1 MAMCKT
7 LVLFSPDP
15 NAHIQSIF
23 ESFDWFRRESFAVE
37 DVLALT
43 NKPFFFILIKIQF
56 SLMISNSLTIF
67 DSIFKFINKT
77 VQFRCFPNDCNKN
90 RRKNCRR

>member
-1 MAMCKT
+1 MMAMCKT

-43 NKPFFFILIKIQF
+43 NKQLFLFY
-56 SLMISNSLTIF
+56 
-67 DSIFKFINKT
+67 
-77 VQFRCFPNDCNKN
+77 
-90 RRKNCRR
+90 